1 MSVGAGFLY
10 CAILAAGAS
19 QAPQAPAAIPGD
31 AVRVEISVPRTTLSI
46 GDSVTV
52 ECAVTVPRGART
64 GEPFVKEPD
73 PLLEMESRS
82 VREETTAS
90 GSIRRYGIL
99 AYIVS
104 ADTAKIGPFA
114 VRYVTAAGD
123 SGEALSNTLVLPVA
137 GFVEKPDAPPKPSRD
152 PLGIASKGLPG
163 WLYPLIAVILAA
175 LAGIALFVRATRRVA
190 PPPHAPMKPVDELEE
205 FERIRALR
213 LGETGQVKELYARVS
228 GAMRG
233 FMHRNMGFDALYSTT
248 EEIKRNLA
256 RASFDH
262 MVKDSFREVFDES
275 DMVKFAKYVPPD
287 DLSTTIIDR
296 AVVPVKGALAHI
308 ARERERLAEM
318 QKPPY
323 PESARTRGDPAGG
336 ER

>member
-1 MSVGAGFLY
+1 
-10 CAILAAGAS
+10 
-19 QAPQAPAAIPGD
+19 
-31 AVRVEISVPRTTLSI
+31 
-46 GDSVTV
+46 
-52 ECAVTVPRGART
+52 
-64 GEPFVKEPD
+64 
-73 PLLEMESRS
+73 MESRS
-82 VREETTAS
+82 VREEPTAS

-123 SGEALSNTLVLPVA
+123 SGEALSNTLVLPVV
-137 GFVEKPDAPPKPSRD
+137 GFVEKPDAPLKPSRD

-163 WLYPLIAVILAA
+163 WLYPLIAAILAA
-175 LAGIALFVRATRRVA
+175 LAGWLILKKLRIKPAL
-190 PPPHAPMKPVDELEE
+190 PPAPMKPVDELEE

-233 FMHRNMGFDALYSTT
+233 FMQRNMGFDALYSTT

-256 RASFDH
+256 RASCDH

-275 DMVKFAKYVPPD
+275 DMVKFAKYLPPD
-287 DLSTTIIDR
+287 NLSTTIIDR